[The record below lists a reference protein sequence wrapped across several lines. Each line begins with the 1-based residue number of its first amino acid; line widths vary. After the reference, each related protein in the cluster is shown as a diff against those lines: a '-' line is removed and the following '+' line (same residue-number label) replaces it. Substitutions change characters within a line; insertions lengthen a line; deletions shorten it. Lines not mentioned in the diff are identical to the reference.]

1 MFKSSI
7 RICDIMAKQPRSL
20 ITGINGFVGSYL
32 AELLVKRGHKVY
44 GTLKKKSDLGNVSR
58 LSRKI
63 TLIEADLRHKKI
75 LLSAIKRVRPD
86 YIFHL
91 AAQSSA
97 SISTHS
103 PKETFDINFF
113 GTLNLL
119 DAVRKSKLDPVI
131 QIACSSEEYGLVYPN
146 EVPIKETNPLRPL
159 NPYAVSK
166 IGADFLGYQYFKSYG
181 LKIIRT
187 RAFNH
192 EGPRRGKEFV
202 TSSFAKQI
210 VEIEKGLRE
219 PMIFVGNL
227 SPKRD
232 FTDVRDV
239 VKAYYLAV
247 KKGEYG
253 EVYNICSGKAWSIRE
268 VLEYMLSLSKVKHIN
283 IKEDKKKVRVF
294 DVPVL
299 VGENSKFVK
308 RTGWKPKIDFKKT
321 LSDILEYWRE
331 TRLAVERMP

>member
-1 MFKSSI
+1 MK
-7 RICDIMAKQPRSL
+7 SL
-20 ITGINGFVGSYL
+20 ITGITGFVGSHL
-32 AELLVKRGHKVY
+32 AELLLKKGHRVY
-44 GTLKKKSDLGNVSR
+44 GVSNDMAAVENILGIINKVS
-58 LSRKI
+58 LS
-63 TLIEADLRHKKI
+63 EADLRDKESLRGIIKK
-75 LLSAIKRVRPD
+75 VEPD

-91 AAQSSA
+91 AAQSFAPA
-97 SISTHS
+97 SIDN
-103 PKETFDINFF
+103 PEEMYNINFF

-146 EVPIKETNPLRPL
+146 EIPIKEINPLRPL

-166 IGADFLGYQYFKSYG
+166 IGTDFLGYQYFKSYG
-181 LKIIRT
+181 LKTIRT

-192 EGPRRGKEFV
+192 EGPRRGEEFV

-219 PMIFVGNL
+219 PVIFVGNL
-227 SPKRD
+227 SPRRD

-253 EVYNICSGKAWSIRE
+253 EVYNICSGKTWSIKE
-268 VLEYMLSLSKVKHIN
+268 VLDYLLSLSKVKP
-283 IKEDKKKVRVF
+283 IKIKKDKRRVRVF
-294 DVPVL
+294 DIPVL
-299 VGENSKFVK
+299 VGDNSKFVK
-308 RTGWKPKIDFKKT
+308 KTDWKPEIDFEKT
-321 LSDILEYWRE
+321 LSDVLEYWRG
-331 TRLAVERMP
+331 RLKDK